1 MSPKTLKS
9 ARDRLSLLPKFVK
22 EHYRMTVDQFVEQIK
37 EKKLDGYQVLA
48 KFAVYLK
55 RDLGKS
61 DDRVRKMVTIAKL
74 FLEHHDTEF
83 GERTFRA
90 RVKLPRTIQR
100 LRKTAI
106 DREDIITILQA
117 ASNQQNLQVAILWML
132 P

>member
-1 MSPKTLKS
+1 
-9 ARDRLSLLPKFVK
+9 
-22 EHYRMTVDQFVEQIK
+22 MTVDQFVEQIK

-61 DDRVRKMVTIAKL
+61 DDHVRKMVTIAKL